1 MRDDASHPE
10 WSIIMADDIDQFRSD
25 LHAIIRAQRA
35 AYEADGFPSAAVR
48 IDRLKRVTS
57 LVLKNK
63 ERIIEAISQDFGH
76 RSREDTD
83 LEVLSAVS
91 AFRTAAENVETW
103 MKAEKY
109 PALTPDGDARVE
121 YTPLGVAGI
130 IGPWNYPLTLILG
143 PLAGI
148 LAAGNRAIAK
158 PSEFTPKFSDV
169 LARLVSEAFTPD
181 EVAVVLGNSEAGAA
195 FSAAPFDHLI
205 FTGSTSVARH
215 VMRAAADNLTPVT
228 LELGGKSPVI
238 VTDQFDLAEAA
249 ARIMTVKTRNAGQ
262 ICVAPDHVFVPASQ
276 QRAFVEACVSATQAM
291 FPGGIES
298 PDYTTIITDRHFQR
312 LTALVEDARV
322 KGAEIIEL
330 LAPSKTVNDRRLAP
344 KLIVGATDDMRAM
357 QEEIFGP
364 VLPVVSYESLEA
376 VLAQIRSG
384 PRPLALY
391 YFGQDDETARNVLD
405 GTASGGVV
413 INDVMTHVF
422 SEDLPFGGIG
432 ASGMGS
438 YHGVAGFRTFSHARP
453 IYRQS
458 ERQEASALFRP
469 PFGLPLKQFLA
480 RATAE

>member
-1 MRDDASHPE
+1 
-10 WSIIMADDIDQFRSD
+10 MADDGIDQFRSN
-25 LHAIIRAQRA
+25 LHAIIRSQRA

-48 IDRLKRVTS
+48 IDRLKRGAA

-63 ERIIEAISQDFGH
+63 EQIIEAMSQDFGH
-76 RSREDTD
+76 RSPEDTE
-83 LEVLSAVS
+83 LEILSAVS
-91 AFRTAAENVETW
+91 AFGAAIENVETW

-109 PALTPDGDARVE
+109 PALTPDADARVE
-121 YTPLGVAGI
+121 YTPLGVVGI
-130 IGPWNYPLTLILG
+130 IGPWNYPLTLVLG

-158 PSEFTPKFSDV
+158 PSEFTPKFSEL
-169 LARLVSEAFTPD
+169 LARLVGEAFTPN
-181 EVAVVLGNSEAGAA
+181 EVAVVLGDSAAGAA

-249 ARIMTVKTRNAGQ
+249 VRIMAVKTRNAGQ
-262 ICVAPDHVFVPASQ
+262 VCVAPDHAFVPAGQ
-276 QRAFVEACVSATQAM
+276 VRAFVEACVSATHAM
-291 FPGGIES
+291 FPEGIES
-298 PDYTTIITDRHFQR
+298 PDYTTIISDRHFQR
-312 LTALVEDARV
+312 LTALVEDARA
-322 KGAEIIEL
+322 KGAEVIEV
-330 LAPSKTVNDRRLAP
+330 LAPSKTANDRRFAP
-344 KLIVGATDDMRAM
+344 TLIVGATADMTAM

-364 VLPVVSYESLEA
+364 VLPIIGYESLDA

-384 PRPLALY
+384 PSPLALY
-391 YFGQDDETARNVLD
+391 YFGQDDETARKVLD

-413 INDVMTHVF
+413 INDAMTHAF

-438 YHGVAGFRTFSHARP
+438 YHGVAGFRTFSHARA

-458 ERQEASALFRP
+458 EGNEASALFRP
-469 PFGLPLKQFLA
+469 PFGPPFKQFLA
-480 RATAE
+480 EATAE